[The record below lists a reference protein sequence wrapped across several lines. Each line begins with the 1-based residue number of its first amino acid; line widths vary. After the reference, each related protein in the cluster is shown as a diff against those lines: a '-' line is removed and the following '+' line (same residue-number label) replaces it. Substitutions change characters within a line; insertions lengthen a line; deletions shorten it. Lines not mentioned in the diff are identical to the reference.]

1 MHEQHNHVGAP
12 LIRETH
18 QRLPPHAV
26 QTVPIGSVAHPV
38 TTGGSGS
45 GSGAVGAG
53 GRIAAS
59 VTGAGISTTL
69 IGSPGIGR
77 PAQKQRHP

>member
-1 MHEQHNHVGAP
+1 MHEQHSQVAAP
-12 LIRETH
+12 CVRETH
-18 QRLPPHAV
+18 QRFPPHAV
-26 QTVPIGSVAHPV
+26 QIVPDGIVARPV

-69 IGSPGIGR
+69 IGSPGVGR